1 MQTVLRQA
9 SKSSGILAIFAI
21 VGTTLLAATYL
32 ATKDAIAETEKQAK
46 LALIGQILPGDMYD
60 NDLIQDVGE
69 LPAAAELGS
78 KDATPVYRAS
88 LGGQPS
94 AAVIEAVA
102 PDGYSG
108 KIKLLVAVRA
118 NGELSGVRVLAHAE
132 TPGLG
137 DYIEIA
143 KSPWIKVFDGL
154 SLAKYQDKDW
164 KVRKDGGKFEHN
176 TGATVS
182 PRAIVKAVHKALK
195 YVEANREKLFPA
207 VKLANEG
214 ASAQMSPKEQAK

>member
-9 SKSSGILAIFAI
+9 SKSAGILAVFAI
-21 VGTTLLAATYL
+21 VGTALLAATYL

-46 LALIGQILPGDMYD
+46 LALISQILPKDLYD
-60 NDLIQDVGE
+60 NDLIRDVGE
-69 LPAAAELGS
+69 LPAAAELGN

-94 AAVIEAVA
+94 ATVIEAIA

-108 KIKLLVAVRA
+108 KIKLLIALKA
-118 NGELSGVRVLAHAE
+118 NGELSGVRVVAHAE

-164 KVRKDGGKFEHN
+164 KVKKDGGKFEHN

-195 YVEANREKLFPA
+195 YAEANRETLFPT
-207 VKLANEG
+207 VKLAGEG
-214 ASAQMSPKEQAK
+214 ASAQTIPKEQAK